1 MTATASPTARL
12 SAGDPALRD
21 GPAAN
26 APIEREA
33 ADNRRYLR
41 GSVWGQLVWSGRIE
55 VGGTAAA
62 PAVKVGPI
70 DVATLCDGDGI
81 ATGTWRPYNY
91 NLDGLATDVGAGAI
105 EGGGSLAANSFY
117 YLYAVNDGTTTLAF
131 QLSLTPPTA
140 SGAASVLQ
148 QYKRGQAANY
158 RYLGWL
164 RTDGSGNPFPMVLV
178 RGRALYRRSAVASA
192 YSAFGAGGLR
202 AVSATGASGSVSLT
216 SLDLSSRLP
225 PHVRVALVRGEITAH
240 SAGSGLEGVSSLR
253 LYTRGDSSAEAVS
266 IGAGAGDLADDHGH
280 GSGSAEIEMSA
291 AGAIGYAV
299 VLGNNTMD
307 YAIDVLGGLE

>member
-62 PAVKVGPI
+62 PAVRVGPI
-70 DVATLCDGDGI
+70 DVVTLCNGDGI

-105 EGGGSLAANSFY
+105 EGGGSLAADSFY

-164 RTDGSGNPFPMVLV
+164 RTDGSGNPFPMVTH
-178 RGRALYRRSAVASA
+178 RGRSLYRRSAIASVLGLIA
-192 YSAFGAGGLR
+192 SGGLR
-202 AVSATGASGSVSLT
+202 VASGIAPVGSITPLSLAA
-216 SLDLSSRLP
+216 RLP
-225 PHVRVALVRGEITAH
+225 PHVRVALLHAAVDAV
-240 SAGSGLEGVSSLR
+240 SAGTGGTNTLSLYSGADTTSPWVVLSATASTASGDVS
-253 LYTRGDSSAEAVS
+253 TTCSAV
-266 IGAGAGDLADDHGH
+266 
-280 GSGSAEIEMSA
+280 EIETTTGQAFGHA
-291 AGAIGYAV
+291 ATRDTDSIYWS
-299 VLGNNTMD
+299 
-307 YAIDVLGGLE
+307 IDLVGGQE